1 MKKRTIIFIILAIF
15 VFFILFIFKVKNNKI
30 GNNNINQDS
39 VKDIFNMQEYE
50 AEIEVTVISNKNENK
65 YKIRKQYT
73 NKEDKSIQEVLEP
86 ENLKGVKIIK
96 QGNKITL
103 ENTQLN
109 LNKIFEECNNISEN
123 DMDLE
128 TFIKDFKENPK
139 EGKSEENSEQIILKY
154 IVM

>member
-128 TFIKDFKENPK
+128 TFIKDFKENSK
-139 EGKSEENSEQIILKY
+139 EGKLEENNEQII
-154 IVM
+154 